1 MYRTWVVLILLVGS
15 AIGFAQ
21 QNPATLESLFGA
33 AQRAQASGE
42 YATAAKDYALA
53 AKMRPDIPVIW
64 ANLGLM
70 QQDAG
75 NIPGAID
82 AFQKANR
89 LDPSLYVPN
98 LFLGIDYAHSG
109 KALQAVPLL
118 IRAEKMNSTDAQAP
132 LALGRTYISAR
143 RYSAAVPELNRAL
156 LLNPKLGGA
165 WFDLGIA
172 KLDQVEAD
180 ALAISEQDE
189 HSPFAGSLYA
199 ESLVKQARFG
209 EAASLF
215 KTLLDSNPQ
224 PPCLRSQLGFALIRE
239 SDEPGAEAAF
249 KAERAANPECSLALL
264 GQARLA
270 IDGGDSGQAFSL
282 LEQLWNRD
290 HGFLTCNGATILGGM
305 SNEKEAAF
313 IAQLNYDARNSLPAD
328 LRQALLKAFNSDGEC
343 SSQSAAGTAPSS
355 LRRTAEEYY
364 KSGQFA
370 LCASSRQSGAARE
383 NTEQLKL
390 LAACSYFTGD
400 NKSAARAAAALRNRE
415 PRSVEALYWSIKANE
430 RIAFQSLERFEQL
443 EPNSVRSHVLIGDVY
458 EQLERYDDAQAE
470 YQKAL
475 SLSPSDK
482 AAMLGLAS
490 AYLNNYNSKGAMMV
504 AQNALTRSPDDP
516 ELNLV
521 MAQALL
527 NQREYTEAEPY
538 LRKSLNAKP
547 QMLPR
552 IHALLGKAYAETG
565 RTREAIRELKL
576 GESSDEDGSLEY
588 LLARLYRK
596 EGDPKDSKAA
606 LDRLKVIKQQRSARG
621 VKRVEDPDLSP
632 IERTSDMASVP

>member
-1 MYRTWVVLILLVGS
+1 MYRTWVVLMLLGGS
-15 AIGFAQ
+15 AVGFAQ
-21 QNPATLESLFGA
+21 QNPATLESLFSA

-42 YATAAKDYALA
+42 YTAAAKDYALA

-75 NIPGAID
+75 NIPAAIE

-118 IRAEKMNSTDAQAP
+118 IKAEKMNSTDAQAP
-132 LALGRTYISAR
+132 LALGRVYISAR
-143 RYSAAVPELNRAL
+143 EYSAAVPELNRAL
-156 LLNPKLGGA
+156 MLNPKLSTA

-180 ALAISEQDE
+180 ALTISEQDE

-199 ESLVKQARFG
+199 ESLMKQARFG

-215 KTLLDSNPQ
+215 KTLLDSKPQ
-224 PPCLRSQLGFALIRE
+224 PPCLRSELGFALIRE
-239 SDEPGAEAAF
+239 SDESGAEAAF

-270 IDGGDSGQAFSL
+270 IDRGDSGQAFSL

-290 HGFLTCNGATILGGM
+290 HGFLACNGATILGGM
-305 SNEKEAAF
+305 PHEKKVVF
-313 IAQLNYDARNSLPAD
+313 IAQFNYGAPNSLSAD
-328 LRQALLKAFNSDGEC
+328 LRQALLRAFNSDGEC
-343 SSQSAAGTAPSS
+343 SSQPAVGTTPSG

-370 LCASSRQSGAARE
+370 LCASSRQSGVARE
-383 NTEQLKL
+383 GTEKLKL

-400 NKSAARAAAALRNRE
+400 NKSAARAAMALRNRE
-415 PRSVEALYWSIKANE
+415 PHSVEALYWSIKANE
-430 RIAFQSLERFEQL
+430 RLAFKALERFEQL
-443 EPNSVRSHVLIGDVY
+443 EPDSVRSQILIGDVY

-470 YQKAL
+470 YLKAL

-527 NQREYTEAEPY
+527 NQREYIEAEPY

-565 RTREAIRELKL
+565 RTREAIHELNL

-596 EGDPKDSKAA
+596 EGDLKDSRAA

-632 IERTSDMASVP
+632 IERTSDKASVP